1 MTLSKAESV
10 FFFLKFK
17 ALYCF
22 IDKIRFLF
30 LKTAYLTII
39 STNDDIRQ
47 NTTNFSSKCAVFA
60 KKQSKFRQKTL
71 VLLYE
76 SLIKER
82 LFGKNLLLIPLF
94 VC

>member
-1 MTLSKAESV
+1 MTLSKAEGV
-10 FFFLKFK
+10 FFILKFK

-47 NTTNFSSKCAVFA
+47 NTTNFS
-60 KKQSKFRQKTL
+60 
-71 VLLYE
+71 
-76 SLIKER
+76 
-82 LFGKNLLLIPLF
+82 
-94 VC
+94 